1 VPFVE
6 LGFAAYF
13 AASIWYAVS
22 HDIYTSM
29 PYLVLFCFGYLYVGL
44 TSLFDFNKR
53 RQASEPVA
61 GEAQPT
67 T

>member
-1 VPFVE
+1 
-6 LGFAAYF
+6 
-13 AASIWYAVS
+13 
-22 HDIYTSM
+22 
-29 PYLVLFCFGYLYVGL
+29 VGL